1 MARLLLKNSDRKRY
15 GPLLCDIE
23 NQFTRGQDQYPATLT
38 SAYEYLVNYVAARPG
53 RHVDEGGMSYYQ
65 DDETPVQIGH
75 HQQDVAE
82 EDVDVRAIRS
92 VAVVDA
98 GEVTVVDEEP
108 KVVKDRLNVR
118 LAMHLRMTTT
128 HMCRMHWT
136 MTTMKTGP
144 SS

>member
-1 MARLLLKNSDRKRY
+1 MMK
-15 GPLLCDIE
+15 P
-23 NQFTRGQDQYPATLT
+23 
-38 SAYEYLVNYVAARPG
+38 
-53 RHVDEGGMSYYQ
+53 
-65 DDETPVQIGH
+65 PVQIGH

>member
-1 MARLLLKNSDRKRY
+1 MMK
-15 GPLLCDIE
+15 P
-23 NQFTRGQDQYPATLT
+23 
-38 SAYEYLVNYVAARPG
+38 
-53 RHVDEGGMSYYQ
+53 
-65 DDETPVQIGH
+65 PVKTGH

-82 EDVDVRAIRS
+82 EDADVRAIRS

-98 GEVTVVDEEP
+98 GEVTVVGVDEEP

-118 LAMHLRMTTT
+118 LAMHLRMMTT
-128 HMCRMHWT
+128 HMCRMHWM

>member
-1 MARLLLKNSDRKRY
+1 MMK
-15 GPLLCDIE
+15 P
-23 NQFTRGQDQYPATLT
+23 
-38 SAYEYLVNYVAARPG
+38 
-53 RHVDEGGMSYYQ
+53 
-65 DDETPVQIGH
+65 PVKIGH
-75 HQQDVAE
+75 HQQDMAE
-82 EDVDVRAIRS
+82 EDADVRAIRS
-92 VAVVDA
+92 VVVVDA
-98 GEVTVVDEEP
+98 GEVTVVDVDVDEEP